1 VMDISS
7 LLELDYRIFD
17 ALNGSGSLFL
27 DGVMTTLTS
36 GLTWIP
42 LYISLLYLIIKNNET
57 MAQIMLIVGCCF
69 LCIFFADGITDF
81 IVKPIVARWRPS
93 NDPYIK
99 YTVDV
104 VNNVRGGNYG
114 FFSAHAANTF
124 SIALFFSF
132 LVRNKVFNFCLLTW
146 SLINCYTRIYL
157 GLHYPS
163 DILCGLLWGSVVA
176 IIVYVIYH
184 KIYAKISP
192 KLNYISTQYTSTG
205 YSLTDIDMV
214 ISILMFTY
222 SYAIIRALI

>member
-1 VMDISS
+1 MDISS

-192 KLNYISTQYTSTG
+192 KLNYISTQHTSTG